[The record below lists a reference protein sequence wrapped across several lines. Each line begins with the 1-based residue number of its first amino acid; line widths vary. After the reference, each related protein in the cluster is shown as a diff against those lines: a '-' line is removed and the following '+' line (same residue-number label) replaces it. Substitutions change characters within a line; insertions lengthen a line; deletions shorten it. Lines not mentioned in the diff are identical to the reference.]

1 MARVWSFALVVAVL
15 GTTLANDQ
23 AGGDGCS
30 GIFEDLLGVGLDP
43 KSFDSG
49 AVYAAHLDDISDAES
64 CVKACCG
71 NGQCSLA
78 LLNRTGARA
87 RCHLVNC
94 VAEGTGANACISTPN
109 AAYDS
114 YRKREGDSRS
124 SNDDEEKCHAPI
136 KVGPCRAAFP
146 RFNYDPVNQTCREFI
161 YGGCEGNANNY
172 DSREECERTCAGVRD
187 SCEVAPEVGPCE
199 ALMQRFFYNS
209 TSGSCQTFIYGGCRG
224 NDNNYLTQAECQ
236 AKCSAD
242 EASPDNTHQLSKRMA
257 GPMKHSCEVAPE
269 VGPCR
274 AWMQCFF
281 YNSTSGSCQTFI
293 YGGCR
298 GNNNNYLTQAECQ
311 AKCSADEASPDNTH
325 QLSKRMAGPMKHS
338 CEVAPEVGPCE
349 ALMQRFFYNSTSGSC
364 QTFIYGGCRGNDNN
378 YLTQAECQA
387 KCSADEASP
396 DNTHQLSKRMAGP
409 MKFEVPAQDTGLIK
423 EYRDSCEVAPE
434 VGPCEALMQRF
445 FYNSTSGSCQTFIYG
460 GCRGND
466 NNYLT
471 QAECQAKCS
480 DHCLAQKEVGPCRAA
495 FPSWYYNSATQDCLP
510 FIYGGCEGNLN
521 RYSSAQDCMRRCA
534 EGPVYVL
541 TAVLAVVMVILV
553 MGLILI
559 SLRKARECHLLVVD
573 DKEELLPSRSEKA

>member
-1 MARVWSFALVVAVL
+1 MVTA
-15 GTTLANDQ
+15 Q
-23 AGGDGCS
+23 ACDRS
-30 GIFEDLLGVGLDP
+30 LQ
-43 KSFDSG
+43 
-49 AVYAAHLDDISDAES
+49 SD
-64 CVKACCG
+64 
-71 NGQCSLA
+71 
-78 LLNRTGARA
+78 
-87 RCHLVNC
+87 
-94 VAEGTGANACISTPN
+94 
-109 AAYDS
+109 
-114 YRKREGDSRS
+114 
-124 SNDDEEKCHAPI
+124 KCHAPI

-146 RFNYDPVNQTCREFI
+146 SFNYDPVNQTCREFI

-172 DSREECERTCAGVRD
+172 DSREECERTCAGVRDSCEVAPEVGPCEALMRRFFYNSTSGSCQTFIYGGCRGNDNNYRTQAECQAKCSENRLPAHLPVMKPASAEYKADEASPDNTHQLSKRMAGPMKHSCEVAPEVGPCRAWMRRFFYNSTSGSCQTFIYGGCRGNDNNYLTQAECQAKCSD

-257 GPMKHSCEVAPE
+257 GPMKYSCEVAP
-269 VGPCR
+269 V
-274 AWMQCFF
+274 
-281 YNSTSGSCQTFI
+281 
-293 YGGCR
+293 
-298 GNNNNYLTQAECQ
+298 
-311 AKCSADEASPDNTH
+311 
-325 QLSKRMAGPMKHS
+325 
-338 CEVAPEVGPCE
+338 VGPCE

-387 KCSADEASP
+387 KCSENRLPAHLPVMKPAS
-396 DNTHQLSKRMAGP
+396 A
-409 MKFEVPAQDTGLIK
+409 
-423 EYRDSCEVAPE
+423 EY
-434 VGPCEALMQRF
+434 Q
-445 FYNSTSGSCQTFIYG
+445 
-460 GCRGND
+460 
-466 NNYLT
+466 
-471 QAECQAKCS
+471 

-559 SLRKARECHLLVVD
+559 RLRKARECHLLVVD
-573 DKEELLPSRSEKA
+573 DKEELLPSSRSEKA